1 MADLSPGH
9 SCHNAAMATCK
20 LCHAA
25 RLETSAELLQTIC
38 SPCAT
43 KLGTT
48 PMPPPRRPDMPCGR
62 CQCRRF
68 IRVFPRERFVV
79 DANSKW
85 IGGSFGLIGAMYA
98 PMAATYD
105 VSIVRQQI
113 GVMIGAPEVRGLDLT
128 RPHGLI
134 ARYICAGCGAVELY
148 CEDPESIPIGPE
160 YMSDIVDYGGSGGEP
175 YR

>member
-1 MADLSPGH
+1 MA
-9 SCHNAAMATCK
+9 NCK

-25 RLETSAELLQTIC
+25 RLETEAELIQTLC
-38 SPCAT
+38 APCAT
-43 KLGTT
+43 KIGTT
-48 PMPPPRRPDMPCGR
+48 PMPPPRRPDVPCPR
-62 CQCRRF
+62 CRGTRF
-68 IRVFPRERFVV
+68 IRVFPRERFVI
-79 DANSKW
+79 DIASKW
-85 IGGSFGLIGAMYA
+85 LGADLGSIGAMYA

-128 RPHGLI
+128 RPRGLI
-134 ARYICAGCGAVELY
+134 ARYICCGCGFVELF

-160 YMSDIVDYGGSGGEP
+160 YMSDIVDYGSSKP

>member
-1 MADLSPGH
+1 MAV
-9 SCHNAAMATCK
+9 MATCK

-25 RLETSAELLQTIC
+25 RLETEPELTQTIC

-48 PMPPPRRPDMPCGR
+48 TMPPPRRPDMPCQR
-62 CQCRRF
+62 CKGTRF

-79 DANSKW
+79 DAASKW
-85 IGGSFGLIGAMYA
+85 LGADFGSIGAMYA

-105 VSIVRQQI
+105 VSIVRQQV

-128 RPHGLI
+128 RPRGLI
-134 ARYICAGCGAVELY
+134 ARYICSGCGFVELF

-160 YMSDIVDYGGSGGEP
+160 YMSDIVDYGGNKP

>member
-1 MADLSPGH
+1 MAR
-9 SCHNAAMATCK
+9 MATCK

-25 RLETSAELLQTIC
+25 RLETEPELVQTIC
-38 SPCAT
+38 APCAT

-48 PMPPPRRPDMPCGR
+48 TMPPPRRPDVPCPR
-62 CQCRRF
+62 CKGTRF

-79 DANSKW
+79 DAASKW
-85 IGGSFGLIGAMYA
+85 LGSGFGSIGAMYA
-98 PMAATYD
+98 PMAATYE

-128 RPHGLI
+128 RPRGLI
-134 ARYICAGCGAVELY
+134 ARYICCGCGYVELF
-148 CEDPESIPIGPE
+148 CENPESIPIGPE
-160 YMSDIVDYGGSGGEP
+160 YMSDVVDYGGDKP

>member
-1 MADLSPGH
+1 
-9 SCHNAAMATCK
+9 MATCK

-25 RLETSAELLQTIC
+25 RLETEPELVQTIC
-38 SPCAT
+38 APCAT

-48 PMPPPRRPDMPCGR
+48 TMPPPRRPDVPCPR
-62 CQCRRF
+62 CKGTRF

-79 DANSKW
+79 DNTAMPF
-85 IGGSFGLIGAMYA
+85 GSATIGAMYA
-98 PMAATYD
+98 PMAATFE

-113 GVMIGAPEVRGLDLT
+113 GVMIGAPEVRGLDLS
-128 RPHGLI
+128 RPRGLI
-134 ARYICAGCGAVELY
+134 ARYICSGCGFVELF

-160 YMSDIVDYGGSGGEP
+160 YMSDVVDYGGTKP